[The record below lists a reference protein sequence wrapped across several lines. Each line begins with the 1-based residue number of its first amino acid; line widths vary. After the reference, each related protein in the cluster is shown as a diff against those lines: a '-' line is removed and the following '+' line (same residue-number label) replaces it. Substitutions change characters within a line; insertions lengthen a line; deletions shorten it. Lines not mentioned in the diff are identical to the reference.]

1 MGMDKSQSPQAIYGP
16 IALESQ
22 FLENPLMTAVKL
34 ARFKFPARMLGP
46 KDDVLDL
53 GCGRGY
59 GTYFYSSMT
68 EGRVIG
74 VDYFTDITQVR
85 SQISRP
91 NLQYIEEDLRKP
103 SEKLLALRHDA
114 IISVDVIEHFSREGG
129 TAIIEQFSNT
139 LNPGGMMILGTPN
152 RRSAEWRSEQSKKV
166 HIHEYEPEE
175 LREVCDRYFKRTF
188 LFSMN
193 DEIVHT
199 GFSKLAWFF
208 YIVAVI

>member
-1 MGMDKSQSPQAIYGP
+1 MDKSQSPQALFGP
-16 IALESQ
+16 GSLEKQ
-22 FLENPLMTAVKL
+22 FLANPLMTAVKL
-34 ARFKFPARMLGP
+34 ARFKFPARMLGA

-59 GTYFYSSMT
+59 GTYFYASMT
-68 EGRVIG
+68 QGRVIG
-74 VDYFTDITQVR
+74 VDFFSDIAAVR
-85 SQISRP
+85 EQITRP
-91 NLQYIEEDLRKP
+91 NLQFLEDDLRLP
-103 SEKLLALRHDA
+103 SPQLLEMKHDA
-114 IISVDVIEHFSREGG
+114 ILSVDVIEHFSRDDGS
-129 TAIIEQFSNT
+129 ALIENFSKT

-175 LREVCDRYFKRTF
+175 LRALCDTYFRRTF
-188 LFSMN
+188 QFSMN
-193 DEIVHT
+193 DEIIHT